1 MPCKTAKEG
10 RELRRLKDKPRS
22 GMEGGFQ
29 CILKSECELA
39 EKQKGEEKSQGKN
52 ITLFWLKEKGDERGT
67 GARDE
72 GGF

>member
-1 MPCKTAKEG
+1 MPVKTARE
-10 RELRRLKDKPRS
+10 RELRLLKDKPRS

-29 CILKSECELA
+29 RILKPECELA
-39 EKQKGEEKSQGKN
+39 EKQKGEEKSQEKN
-52 ITLFWLKEKGDERGT
+52 ITLFWLKAKGDERGI

>member
-10 RELRRLKDKPRS
+10 RELRRLKDIPRS

-52 ITLFWLKEKGDERGT
+52 ITLF
-67 GARDE
+67 
-72 GGF
+72 